1 MANLSLREKA
11 IIYLL
16 ALFVI
21 AFLAYFFGIRT
32 LNEAYEDLQGQLV
45 TLQQQKEYLDQ
56 LKQNNI
62 DTENA
67 INEVKGH
74 IIELEAKFISNIKT
88 ENLEQFVLK
97 TMEENGIGFMS
108 SVSSADVPMDV
119 VQLADGSRSPD
130 SVICRRVDITYAST
144 DGFEI
149 TQFNT
154 TPSLTTE
161 TGAVDS
167 AVVQDIIARTGIY
180 DPDNHY
186 GYDEFLEGLRAI
198 AKKDPDCIKVANL
211 DVQSTN
217 GYLTLTASIEFYG
230 ADLANRISS
239 ETKTAGYAVWKGD
252 KNVDTAGGF
261 IGMPYFVVNPDSSW
275 NGVLINSDQ
284 VQGFQSRP
292 FASYLSN
299 ALFTQ
304 MISQNGL
311 DAVVGHGRRVVSQ
324 PAPTETPA
332 EEPAA

>member
-1 MANLSLREKA
+1 MGNLSLREKA

-67 INEVKGH
+67 INEVKQN
-74 IIELEAKFISNIKT
+74 IIALEGTFISDIRT
-88 ENLEQFVLK
+88 ENIEQYVLK
-97 TMEENGIGFMS
+97 KMEDAGMPFLA
-108 SVSSADVPMDV
+108 SVSVEDVPMDAV
-119 VQLADGSRSPD
+119 LLADGSRSPD
-130 SVICRRVDITYAST
+130 SVLCKRVLVEYATT
-144 DGFEI
+144 DGYEI
-149 TQFNT
+149 TQYNT

-161 TGAVDS
+161 TGAIDASVIS
-167 AVVQDIIARTGIY
+167 NIIDRTGIY

-198 AKKDPDCIKVANL
+198 ASDAPDCVKIASL
-211 DVQSTN
+211 DAASTN
-217 GYLTLTASIEFYG
+217 GYMTMTASVEFYG
-230 ADLANRISS
+230 ANLTSRISS
-239 ETKTAGYAVWKGD
+239 ESKTDGFAVWKGD

-275 NGVLINSDQ
+275 NGVLISSDK
-284 VQGFQSRP
+284 VSGFLPRP

-299 ALFTQ
+299 ALFTE
-304 MISQNGL
+304 MIGQNGL

-324 PAPTETPA
+324 PAPTEAPA